1 MNLTVFG
8 EGDTSRIGRKIEGF
22 VPSKLGEML
31 VYKVFYKNFELKRG
45 EFVGLLV
52 ERRSNTR
59 GMTPAESGLRWAK
72 LTFGREKNEK
82 KIFVVPNEM
91 NLRNDAKWLAEKWM
105 FTKEELLGLAK
116 FIELGVGG

>member
-1 MNLTVFG
+1 
-8 EGDTSRIGRKIEGF
+8 
-22 VPSKLGEML
+22 ML
-31 VYKVFYKNFELKRG
+31 VYKVFYKNFELKKG

-52 ERRSNTR
+52 ERRSNPR
-59 GMTPAESGLRWAK
+59 GMTLAESGLRWAK

-91 NLRNDAKWLAEKWM
+91 NLRNDAKWLSEKWM

-116 FIELGVGG
+116 FVELGIGG